1 MNSDECFYLSWMN
14 PPLKVHF
21 SLWSIMRAYPLPG
34 CVFIC

>member
-1 MNSDECFYLSWMN
+1 MNSVLSFLDEST
-14 PPLKVHF
+14 PESHF